1 MGADGSDPLSLPAL
15 PSGSQPYA
23 SERAQSQSQAAPSGA
38 RDGTPVRRRDS
49 FGASFG
55 GTAGLAATPRSQ
67 RRRSDLGSGGTRR
80 VSRRVSMGVRCPILG
95 ASRFSQTAG
104 RCSSDSADAGLAV
117 RTCARTQTPF
127 PDLSDIS
134 ENEDETA
141 EDAYVWGTNVSI
153 ARVCKRARRFLTTY
167 TAPGAD
173 EAKYL
178 AIIRQARMT
187 RRVTRPAQAL
197 LLGQPRRAAILDWSR
212 VP

>member
-1 MGADGSDPLSLPAL
+1 
-15 PSGSQPYA
+15 
-23 SERAQSQSQAAPSGA
+23 
-38 RDGTPVRRRDS
+38 
-49 FGASFG
+49 
-55 GTAGLAATPRSQ
+55 
-67 RRRSDLGSGGTRR
+67 
-80 VSRRVSMGVRCPILG
+80 VSRRVSTGVRSPIHG
-95 ASRFSQTAG
+95 ASRFFQPAG
-104 RCSSDSADAGLAV
+104 RCSSDSADAGLAA

-153 ARVCKRARRFLTTY
+153 ARVCKRA
-167 TAPGAD
+167 D

-178 AIIRQARMT
+178 AIIRQARMM
-187 RRVTRPAQAL
+187 RRMTRPAQAL